1 MYNIEYEVYKYL
13 VPFFGKYSIDKITA
27 PLAIKA
33 LDAVSDKTRCKKLIS
48 RLNEIMNYAVNC
60 GALKINPL
68 LKIKT
73 AFTGKKINY

>member
-33 LDAVSDKTRCKKLIS
+33 LDAVSDKTRCK
-48 RLNEIMNYAVNC
+48 
-60 GALKINPL
+60 INI
-68 LKIKT
+68 KIK
-73 AFTGKKINY
+73 